1 MASIYQDKES
11 GNWTG
16 SQLSYRKDTITYA
29 STVTFAVGSA
39 TSALNLD
46 AHINRRYMAATGACT
61 IAAPTSGISEGVE
74 LHLEIL
80 MDGTDRTMTFGTG
93 FECHP
98 AAGTKAVESA
108 TTLIIAFKYNEAS
121 SKFIEMYSSFT
132 AAA

>member
-1 MASIYQDKES
+1 MATIYQDKES

-16 SQLSYRKDTITYA
+16 AQFTTRKDTITYA
-29 STVTFAVGSA
+29 ATVAFAVGSA
-39 TSALNLD
+39 TSYLNLD

-61 IAAPTSGISEGVE
+61 ITAPTSGISEGTE

-80 MDGTDRTMTFGTG
+80 MDGTDRTMTFGAG

-108 TTLIIAFKYNEAS
+108 TTLIIAFKYSEANTA
-121 SKFIEMYSSFT
+121 FIEMYSSFT

>member
-11 GNWTG
+11 GDWTG
-16 SQLSYRKDTITYA
+16 GQLTIRKDTITYA
-29 STVTFAVGSA
+29 STITFAAQSS
-39 TSALNLD
+39 TSYLALD
-46 AHINRRYMAATGACT
+46 AKINRRYMAATGACT
-61 IAAPTSGISEGVE
+61 FAAPTSGLDEGVE

-80 MDGTDRTMTFGTG
+80 CDGTDRTMTFGTG

-98 AAGTKAVESA
+98 AAGTKAIESG

-132 AAA
+132 VAA

>member
-11 GNWTG
+11 GDWTG
-16 SQLSYRKDTITYA
+16 GQLTIRKDTITYA
-29 STVTFAVGSA
+29 ASVAFAVQSS
-39 TSALNLD
+39 TSSLALD
-46 AHINRRYMAATGACT
+46 AKINRRYMAATGACT
-61 IAAPTSGISEGVE
+61 LTAPTSGIDEGVE

-80 MDGTDRTMTFGTG
+80 CDGTDRTMTFGTG

-98 AAGTKAVESA
+98 AAGTKAIESG

-132 AAA
+132 VAA